1 MRNKPTAIILVI
13 LHYIVFMTL
22 FSSAV
27 TCTRLLSS
35 TSESHLELF
44 SLDYLS
50 VWRQSSFRP
59 LSNVS
64 LLTFHFIVS
73 SAWHLPRRELR

>member
-13 LHYIVFMTL
+13 LHYIVFMTP

-44 SLDYLS
+44 SLGCLS
-50 VWRQSSFRP
+50 VWRQSSLRH
-59 LSNVS
+59 LSRIS
-64 LLTFHFIVS
+64 LLNYSFLSLFGFALAQT
-73 SAWHLPRRELR
+73 